1 MAKSKSCMNMNAS
14 TADVNESSG
23 NGARPQ
29 IPHRVYSEE
38 EAFLHMTRRR
48 PDREQLL
55 YSIVDEVL
63 FNVWDALCLSIDLK
77 SREAYLPYLPHAF
90 DLLNN
95 TENGLELYD
104 YLVFVEE
111 TQMGTFTGDALARRR
126 ASMVVDVLL
135 GYRKSIFADN

>member
-1 MAKSKSCMNMNAS
+1 MNVP
-14 TADVNESSG
+14 TADVKEASR
-23 NGARPQ
+23 NGTKPP

-48 PDREQLL
+48 TEKEQLL

-63 FNVWDALCLSIDLK
+63 FNVWDALCLSIDLEF
-77 SREAYLPYLPHAF
+77 REAYLPYLPHAF
-90 DLLNN
+90 DLLNT

-111 TQMGTFTGDALARRR
+111 TKMGTFTGDALARRR

-135 GYRKSIFADN
+135 GYRKSIFFND